1 MKSGNQCLRLTDTM
15 PFGKHKG
22 EQIEDLIY
30 DYPSYLSWLFEES
43 VVVFDEEVLKILE
56 ERKVI

>member
-1 MKSGNQCLRLTDTM
+1 MAYKELKLTDVM

-30 DYPSYLSWLFEES
+30 DDPSYLAWLINEEM
-43 VVVFDEEVLKILE
+43 VDFDVAVLETLE